1 MGSLRQRTKAGEMPS
16 WLTTTLSVLAGGLLT
31 MLSAWLADGRLRER
45 DRERRRDERQER
57 FAIRRDDFQR
67 ETLLALQVASQEL
80 LRNTGA
86 ALLQDIAAHRK
97 TGEWQRQALVGD
109 LSDDALRLNTQTMLL
124 GSRILDNEVRE
135 MADKLRTQ
143 AVHVSHSQNEI
154 EAQQSMTD
162 ASNTQ
167 QALVRR
173 IGKLLRELDG
183 AASENSVPA
192 SAAV

>member
-1 MGSLRQRTKAGEMPS
+1 
-16 WLTTTLSVLAGGLLT
+16 

-45 DRERRRDERQER
+45 DRERRREERQER
-57 FAIRRDDFQR
+57 FSIRRADFQR

-135 MADKLRTQ
+135 LAEKLRTQ
-143 AVHVSHSQNEI
+143 AVHVSHSQNEF
-154 EAQQSMTD
+154 EAQKSMTD
-162 ASNTQ
+162 AADTQ
-167 QALVRR
+167 QALIRH

-183 AASENSVPA
+183 AA
-192 SAAV
+192 